1 LMEVAVRNLEG
12 EQVGTVV
19 LRDDVFGVAFN
30 APLVHQALVAQRANQ
45 RQGTADTK
53 RRGEVAGGG
62 RKPRPQKYTGRSR
75 QGSIRAPQWRGGGV
89 VFGPHPRD
97 YRMDL
102 PKRMRRQAIRCAL
115 SEKVRSGQL
124 VVVDRFALAEPKTR
138 LAAEALRKLGVE
150 RKALIAVDGDA
161 KEAALRAVRNIPGT
175 KTLPARLL
183 NVRDLLEYDHLV
195 LSLEAVKEVEETF
208 NPERERQRKLRSRL
222 ASVTG

>member
-1 LMEVAVRNLEG
+1 MEVAVRNLAG

-30 APLVHQALVAQRANQ
+30 EALVHQAFVTQRANQ

-97 YRMDL
+97 FRLEL
-102 PKRMRRQAIRCAL
+102 PRKMRRQAIRCVL
-115 SEKVRSGQL
+115 SEKARSGQL
-124 VVVDRFALAEPKTR
+124 VVVDRFVLPEAKTR
-138 LAAEALRKLGVE
+138 VMAEALQRLGVE
-150 RKALIAVDGDA
+150 RKALVSVDGDGA
-161 KEAALRAVRNIPGT
+161 EAVVRAVRNIPGM

-183 NVRDLLEYDHLV
+183 NVRDLLEHDHLV
-195 LSLEAVKEVEETF
+195 LSLDAVKEVEETF
-208 NPERERQRKLRSRL
+208 KPERERQRGPRAR
-222 ASVTG
+222 AAAVGA